1 MVGDVKSGSQ
11 HPPACPRLRQ
21 RPPTI
26 LHILRPETHGKH
38 PPHRPGGPKI
48 QNSSLRVPSE
58 NSTIGKSVR
67 APARMRSQAILHVFR
82 GFSLKILVF
91 QDTTTPWSPPTC
103 GRHFYH
109 RPGRP
114 EWGPLGASHTVI
126 MG

>member
-1 MVGDVKSGSQ
+1 MISVLNPLRRGGGWSATSNLVPSTLQ
-11 HPPACPRLRQ
+11 PAPDGACASTRQ

-67 APARMRSQAILHVFR
+67 APARMRSPGGPHHV
-82 GFSLKILVF
+82 
-91 QDTTTPWSPPTC
+91 
-103 GRHFYH
+103 
-109 RPGRP
+109 
-114 EWGPLGASHTVI
+114 
-126 MG
+126 